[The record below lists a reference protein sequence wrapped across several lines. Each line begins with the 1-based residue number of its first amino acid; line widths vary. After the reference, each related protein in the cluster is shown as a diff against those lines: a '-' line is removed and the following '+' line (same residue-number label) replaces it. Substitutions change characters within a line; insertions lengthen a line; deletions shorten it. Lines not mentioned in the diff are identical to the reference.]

1 MQLETQVIKT
11 PDGIELYLRRFSPVH
26 VEPSKTICWIHGLG
40 EHGGRYEHIAKVMT
54 DRGWTLILPDLRG
67 HGRSG
72 GIRTHVK
79 TFDQYVHDI
88 GLIWTHF
95 KLAEHPTVL
104 LGHSM
109 GGLVTVRCVQTG
121 TIEPTALVL
130 SSPLLGVKVPI
141 NPLVVMLGQLVLP
154 IIPTMRFSNRIDLKN
169 MTHDP
174 EFVAQ
179 RRCDKFITRT
189 VTASWFFAMNKAL
202 ETAQA
207 EAERVSLPVL
217 ALQGT
222 SDKTTDPEAMA
233 KWWERI
239 RSTEKG
245 MLVFEDHFHEL
256 FFEPDW
262 RDTLELL
269 LNWLDEK
276 SVQ

>member
-11 PDGIELYLRRFSPVH
+11 PDGVEIYLRRFYPLH

-40 EHGGRYEHIAKVMT
+40 EHGGRYEHVAKVLT

-72 GIRTHVK
+72 GIQTHVK
-79 TFDQYVHDI
+79 SFDEYVDDI
-88 GLIWTHF
+88 ALIWRFF
-95 KLAEHPTVL
+95 KLADHHTVL

-121 TIEPTALVL
+121 RIAPTALVL
-130 SSPLLGVKVPI
+130 SSPLLGVKVPV
-141 NPLVVMLGQLVLP
+141 NPLVVMLGKLIVP
-154 IIPTMRFSNRIDLKN
+154 YVPTMRFSNRIDPKN
-169 MTHDP
+169 MTHDV
-174 EFVAQ
+174 EFVA
-179 RRCDKFITRT
+179 RRRNDKLIIKT

-202 ETAQA
+202 SSAQS

-222 SDKTTDPEAMA
+222 CDKTTDPEAMA

-239 RSTEKG
+239 RSAEKG
-245 MLVFEDHFHEL
+245 MLVLEEHFHEL

-262 RDTLELL
+262 HDTVDLL
-269 LNWLDEK
+269 LNWLEEK
-276 SVQ
+276 ST